1 MPLVPANSTAN
12 PVRRRRLSELQARA
26 RLLLQAEVAAAWA
39 MALLMVVSLA
49 TFVPGHGAYTFVA
62 IATALGAVFAN
73 LLLLAQAGSPR
84 LKMNVIGGIPLAAG
98 LAGKDV
104 AGVLRGSRWP
114 TRLSSLTC
122 AAVVATVVFASG
134 LDHFFPSGD
143 AEVRNGAYVE
153 VSHGSVLRTLSRADF
168 ERVQMD
174 NLRFALTIAVA
185 IQLMGALLTSGA
197 ANSELRRDG

>member
-1 MPLVPANSTAN
+1 
-12 PVRRRRLSELQARA
+12 
-26 RLLLQAEVAAAWA
+26 

-49 TFVPGHGAYTFVA
+49 TFVPGHEAYSFVA

-84 LKMNVIGGIPLAAG
+84 LRMNVIGRIPLAAG

-122 AAVVATVVFASG
+122 AAVVATVVFVSG

-143 AEVRNGAYVE
+143 AEVRDGSYVE
-153 VSHGSVLRTLSRADF
+153 VSHGGCAPNLWSGEQRASARRLALAAVPAILDLRHAEPDHEADHRDEVGDPGQPVAGVGVVHRAG
-168 ERVQMD
+168 V
-174 NLRFALTIAVA
+174 
-185 IQLMGALLTSGA
+185 
-197 ANSELRRDG
+197 